1 MPRAARTP
9 PLPVKPELRV
19 RGSRGKTR
27 GPTGTRRCVGSGR
40 SGEPTRSSDAEAP
53 FSSQTRGPG
62 SQLPPLAP
70 GATPRISLSKTN
82 HSERRLLHPDNR
94 APEPGLPPLHVR
106 RPSTRP
112 FRPLQNQPQ
121 LGLLPL
127 RPRRA
132 ASAVGLQVQ
141 LTGPR
146 MAAPL
151 NGTYCLRPVPQV
163 CFLPSGTS
171 GFKQDKGQGGYTPCS
186 GSHGL
191 RGLRL
196 LPSRRMNGQV
206 ISDAPGVPN
215 QLIHQLC
222 DLPRVRLLPQ
232 GQRLEDV
239 LWRWAQEDE
248 EEAVTFPP
256 TSD

>member
-1 MPRAARTP
+1 MDPERAPEVEEGRPASPSPRVTRLFPCPCRGHPLSHSLLPSDSPGQLRILRPDLSGQQHGGRKVPRAARTP

-27 GPTGTRRCVGSGR
+27 GPTGTWRCVGSGR
-40 SGEPTRSSDAEAP
+40 SGELTRSSDAEAR

-70 GATPRISLSKTN
+70 GAAPRISLSKTN

-132 ASAVGLQVQ
+132 ASTVWTPGPAHWAPHGSTSKRDLLSPTCPTGVLPALQNEW
-141 LTGPR
+141 L
-146 MAAPL
+146 
-151 NGTYCLRPVPQV
+151 
-163 CFLPSGTS
+163 
-171 GFKQDKGQGGYTPCS
+171 
-186 GSHGL
+186 
-191 RGLRL
+191 
-196 LPSRRMNGQV
+196 
-206 ISDAPGVPN
+206 
-215 QLIHQLC
+215 
-222 DLPRVRLLPQ
+222 
-232 GQRLEDV
+232 
-239 LWRWAQEDE
+239 
-248 EEAVTFPP
+248 
-256 TSD
+256 